1 MVQSTSVRVGNAQQH
16 TDTSGNG
23 VMKVSETK
31 SRLINEFCIL
41 CSNQLNTWDKKCYTA
56 FKMKCMCE
64 KCISSEMF
72 DITVDE
78 FRDVMEEYF
87 GMRPCK
93 GI

>member
-1 MVQSTSVRVGNAQQH
+1 MSDETVKWLNESCTICGN
-16 TDTSGNG
+16 
-23 VMKVSETK
+23 
-31 SRLINEFCIL
+31 RIN
-41 CSNQLNTWDKKCYTA
+41 SWDKKCYKA